1 MSRAPTQ
8 VTAFPSLHVPS
19 LNPLHYLGT
28 AVSKAAADGWESAM
42 IAIFSAAMWLL
53 QLAFH
58 LIDAFTTPDLSAT
71 GPLHGILPTTY
82 WVAAALAGILF
93 FAQLALAVFRHDGT
107 SMAKTLIGMAQF
119 GAAWIGFLGFA
130 SVVVVAM
137 SGLEHGI
144 LSATLHVTSWSQW
157 TTGSSW
163 PKNITDVTIATVLG
177 LGVGGLVIPSAFAYL
192 LLMLVREAGLLVLAA
207 TSPISSAGLLSE
219 ATRTWFW
226 KMLRWFL
233 AAAAMAPLIALVVGM
248 GVEMTQGVLTSTST
262 TTNVPTQIGQTVV
275 SACLLAVGAV
285 SPVVLFK
292 LLAFVDPNTA
302 SGQAMRSS
310 LDNNGGLSGLLSG
323 SGGGSGSGSDA
334 ASQQASDGSGVS
346 AGEAQSDDAT
356 SGRLASAMSAATGA
370 ASSVGGSVA
379 SVMMGAAHAAGA
391 VADKASAFAE
401 SGLGGSG
408 VGHGGQ
414 GEGGGGNGARPASSG
429 GQESASSSSST
440 SSDTSPS
447 DPGGTGSDPGRTG
460 SDPGRTGSDPGRT
473 GSEPG
478 GTGSDPAPA
487 TTKQPAGTTSHD
499 ADTTDQGVSGAGRDG
514 KDGSNGAPGAL
525 GPAGAPD
532 TGAPASSS
540 PAAANSGGALGGDGA
555 TGGRDAGG
563 SFEPPVSG
571 GAMAA

>member
-8 VTAFPSLHVPS
+8 VMAFPSLDVPS
-19 LNPLHYLGT
+19 LNPLHYLGG

-42 IAIFSAAMWLL
+42 IAMFSAAMWLL

-71 GPLHGILPTTY
+71 GPLNGILPTTY

-144 LSATLHVTSWSQW
+144 LSATLHVSSWSQW

-163 PKNITDVTIATVLG
+163 PKNIDDVTIATVLG

-248 GVEMTQGVLTSTST
+248 GVEMTQGVLTSTSA

-310 LDNNGGLSGLLSG
+310 LGDSGGLSGLLSG

-346 AGEAQSDDAT
+346 AGESQSDDAT
-356 SGRLASAMSAATGA
+356 SGRLASAMSTATGA
-370 ASSVGGSVA
+370 AGSIGGV
-379 SVMMGAAHAAGA
+379 VMGAAQAAGA

-401 SGLGGSG
+401 SALGGSG

-414 GEGGGGNGARPASSG
+414 GEGGGGNGSRTAADNGQDSSN
-429 GQESASSSSST
+429 SSNSEALHN
-440 SSDTSPS
+440 
-447 DPGGTGSDPGRTG
+447 DPGGSGSDPTPATNTAQQRTG
-460 SDPGRTGSDPGRT
+460 ATAEGSD
-473 GSEPG
+473 S
-478 GTGSDPAPA
+478 GTQA
-487 TTKQPAGTTSHD
+487 
-499 ADTTDQGVSGAGRDG
+499 SGANRDG
-514 KDGSNGAPGAL
+514 KDGTAGETGAQ
-525 GPAGAPD
+525 GPSGAPD
-532 TGAPASSS
+532 PGTAAGMAADPPTPNMADASGVGGDSGGSSAAGGADAAVSAG
-540 PAAANSGGALGGDGA
+540 AAA
-555 TGGRDAGG
+555 
-563 SFEPPVSG
+563 
-571 GAMAA
+571 